1 MCKLYYYPPPPT
13 PQGGE
18 NTPFWYDTDIV
29 NSFCELNHFLC
40 VLWIF
45 ANFANPM
52 WLIFFLSNFLII
64 SSKICA
70 MCRSRLVILTGDI
83 FFYIFIIWHK
93 ACVNYII
100 IPPPPDHLR
109 GENTPFWYDTDI
121 VNSFCELNHFL
132 CVLWIFANFANP
144 MWLIFFLSN
153 FLIISSKICAMC
165 RSRLVILTGDIFFYI
180 FIIWHKACVNYI
192 IIPHPP
198 PPPDPPRE
206 ENTPFWY
213 DTDIV
218 NSFCELNHFLCVLWI
233 FANFANP
240 MWLIFF
246 LSNFLII
253 SSKICAMCRSRL
265 VILTGDIFFY
275 IFIIWHKACVNYIII
290 PTRPP
295 MGGEHTFLIWYWY
308 SE

>member
-1 MCKLYYYPPPPT
+1 MCKLYYY
-13 PQGGE
+13 
-18 NTPFWYDTDIV
+18 
-29 NSFCELNHFLC
+29 
-40 VLWIF
+40 
-45 ANFANPM
+45 
-52 WLIFFLSNFLII
+52 
-64 SSKICA
+64 
-70 MCRSRLVILTGDI
+70 
-83 FFYIFIIWHK
+83 
-93 ACVNYII
+93 
-100 IPPPPDHLR
+100 
-109 GENTPFWYDTDI
+109 
-121 VNSFCELNHFL
+121 
-132 CVLWIFANFANP
+132 
-144 MWLIFFLSN
+144 
-153 FLIISSKICAMC
+153 
-165 RSRLVILTGDIFFYI
+165 
-180 FIIWHKACVNYI
+180 
-192 IIPHPP
+192 

-290 PTRPP
+290 PHPTAPWGENIPFWYDTDIVNSFCELNHFLCVLWIFANFANP
-295 MGGEHTFLIWYWY
+295 MWLIFFLSNFLIISSKICAMCRSRLVILTGDIFFLHFYY
-308 SE
+308 LT

>member
-1 MCKLYYYPPPPT
+1 MCKLYYYPPPDPPRGENT
-13 PQGGE
+13 PFWYDTDIVNSFCELNHFLCVLWIFANLANPMWLIFFLSNFLIISSKICAMCRSRLVILTGDFFFYIFIIWHKACVNYIIIPPPDTPRGE

-100 IPPPPDHLR
+100 IPPPDRPR

-132 CVLWIFANFANP
+132 CVWWIFANFANP
-144 MWLIFFLSN
+144 MWLIFF
-153 FLIISSKICAMC
+153 
-165 RSRLVILTGDIFFYI
+165 
-180 FIIWHKACVNYI
+180 
-192 IIPHPP
+192 
-198 PPPDPPRE
+198 
-206 ENTPFWY
+206 
-213 DTDIV
+213 
-218 NSFCELNHFLCVLWI
+218 
-233 FANFANP
+233 
-240 MWLIFF
+240 
-246 LSNFLII
+246 
-253 SSKICAMCRSRL
+253 
-265 VILTGDIFFY
+265 
-275 IFIIWHKACVNYIII
+275 
-290 PTRPP
+290 
-295 MGGEHTFLIWYWY
+295 
-308 SE
+308 